1 MACYSRPPSV
11 FNKIA
16 LTWEEYKETV
26 GGRHLIAR
34 QRFPVTRSLL
44 ALASSG
50 QLNLNEFKKHS
61 SIYCFLHIGKQ
72 EQLFKAIVRNPSS
85 SVVLETCGGS

>member
-1 MACYSRPPSV
+1 MG
-11 FNKIA
+11 
-16 LTWEEYKETV
+16 EYKVTV
-26 GGRHLIAR
+26 GGRHSIAP
-34 QRFPVTRSLL
+34 QRFPVSRSSL

-72 EQLFKAIVRNPSS
+72 EQLWSFG
-85 SVVLETCGGS
+85 VLTPWVPGISCCTCGLPAIQGHCQESFIIGCL